1 VVGSLEIGLDRAL
14 PATLPTGSSTA
25 ILCAG
30 ACCHPEEEIQEL
42 WIVID
47 GVRHPPA
54 AQRMPRA
61 GRSGFWGIVP
71 VRAPDRP
78 GAIEVGVAARLADG
92 RTEEA
97 RVGTIAVVERPEP
110 LAVAA
115 SPEAARPLIAI
126 CMTTF
131 DPDPELFQVQVESIR
146 AQTDRDWVC
155 LISDDHSEPTRFDEI
170 RATVAGDE
178 RFVVSRSEERLGFY
192 RNFERVLGLAPPAAG
207 LIALC
212 DHDDRWYPDK
222 LASLRAALGE
232 AGLAYSDARRVDRA
246 GDLRASTL
254 WRGRR
259 PNHTNLASLLIAN
272 TIPGAACLFRREVVA
287 RALPFPDGPGWNF
300 HDHWLAVVAL
310 ASGDVE
316 YVDRPL
322 YDYVQHPGAVLGRVT
337 TGPGAAR
344 ERLGLRRRL
353 ERWRSAYFTGCL
365 QVELYAAVLLAR
377 CEDDLTARKRRAL
390 RLLGSASRSLIAF
403 AWLAL
408 RPLRG
413 LAGRNETLGTESILV
428 RGILWRRLVAL
439 YALGRRG
446 PGGFADDLS
455 VPSFEPHGLG
465 ARLRRWI
472 AHADQPP
479 EGPSSHA

>member
-1 VVGSLEIGLDRAL
+1 VVLEIALDRPL
-14 PATLPTGSSTA
+14 QATIPVASTTA

-30 ACCHPEEEIQEL
+30 TCFHPEQEIREL
-42 WIVID
+42 WIVVD
-47 GVRHPPA
+47 GARHRPA

-92 RTEEA
+92 GTEEA
-97 RVGTIAVVERPEP
+97 RLGTIAVVERPEP
-110 LAVAA
+110 LEMAA
-115 SPEAARPLIAI
+115 PPEAARPLIAI

-131 DPDPELFQVQVESIR
+131 DPDPELFRVQVESIR
-146 AQTDRDWVC
+146 AQTDCDWVC
-155 LISDDHSEPTRFDEI
+155 LISDDHSEPARFDEI
-170 RATVAGDE
+170 QATVAGDE

-192 RNFERVLGLAPPAAG
+192 RNFERVLGMAPAAAE
-207 LIALC
+207 LIALS

-222 LASLRAALGE
+222 LASLRAGLGG
-232 AGLAYSDARRVDRA
+232 AGLVYSDARRVDRA
-246 GDLRASTL
+246 GELRASTL

-259 PNHTNLASLLIAN
+259 PNHSNLASLLIAN
-272 TIPGAACLFRREVVA
+272 TVPGAACLFRREVVE
-287 RALPFPDGPGWNF
+287 RALPFPDGPGWDF
-300 HDHWLAVVAL
+300 HDHWLALVAL
-310 ASGDVE
+310 ASGDVA

-337 TGPGAAR
+337 ASPEAGAGRPSLKAR
-344 ERLGLRRRL
+344 LR
-353 ERWRSAYFTGCL
+353 RWRSAYFTGCL
-365 QVELYAAVLLAR
+365 QVELYATVLLAR
-377 CEDDLTARKRRAL
+377 CDDALAPRKRRAL
-390 RLLGSASRSLIAF
+390 RLLARASRSPLAF
-403 AWLAL
+403 AWLSL

-428 RGILWRRLVAL
+428 RGILWRRLAGL
-439 YALGRRG
+439 SALGRRR
-446 PGGFADDLS
+446 PGDLAEELS

-472 AHADQPP
+472 AHSDQPS
-479 EGPSSHA
+479 ERPSSQA